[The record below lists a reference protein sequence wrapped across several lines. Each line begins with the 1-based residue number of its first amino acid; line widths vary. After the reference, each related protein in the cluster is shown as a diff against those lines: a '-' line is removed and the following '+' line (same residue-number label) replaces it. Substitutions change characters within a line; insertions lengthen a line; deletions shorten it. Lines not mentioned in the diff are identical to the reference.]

1 MTGFP
6 RFNLPERLK
15 GAIALALLLFAV
27 LVLFGSPASP
37 PVSAE
42 AVPSAGAVG
51 PYHTLDAL

>member
-1 MTGFP
+1 MFS
-6 RFNLPERLK
+6 FFKNQLPDRLK

-27 LVLFGSPASP
+27 LVISGRPDTP

-42 AVPSAGAVG
+42 AVPVGAVG